1 MDRDRELCT
10 KAVCRHHTCLIS
22 PFVRALISA
31 FKARR
36 ELALDNVALRQQLA
50 VLCRPVKRRGSRR
63 STAGGVTV
71 KPRGPWPSR

>member
-1 MDRDRELCT
+1 MESMTYLYLCT
-10 KAVCRHHTCLIS
+10 KAS
-22 PFVRALISA
+22 FVRALISA

-50 VLCRPVKRRGSRR
+50 VLCRTVKRRGSRR

-71 KPRGPWPSR
+71 KPRGPVANTDTKLLIL

>member
-1 MDRDRELCT
+1 MDIVLDFSALCILLVVGKILRVT
-10 KAVCRHHTCLIS
+10 IR
-22 PFVRALISA
+22 A

-50 VLCRPVKRRGSRR
+50 VLCRTVKRRGSRR